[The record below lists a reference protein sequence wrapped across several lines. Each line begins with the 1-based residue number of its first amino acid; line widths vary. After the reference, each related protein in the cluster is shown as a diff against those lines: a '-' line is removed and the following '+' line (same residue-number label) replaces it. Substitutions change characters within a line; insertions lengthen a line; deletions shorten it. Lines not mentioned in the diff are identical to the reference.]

1 MAKQLAIT
9 GSLFNKNYSDVKG
22 LEKAIYLIADFTI
35 KANAS
40 TVKVFYGSEG
50 ESKGPID
57 KALKKGLIPIFKE
70 ISSVDFCNLITYL
83 VSQTTGNSG
92 FNPNKPPETEEGRE
106 LWLIQK
112 EAFELQLFIDK
123 NLGQIADVLTPDSTL
138 RLTDLLNF
146 TAETIQ
152 TKINVIIEE
161 FQKKIQS
168 EQQSVS
174 DGQLNQFI
182 KVLRRLNKLQFIL
195 SASSD
200 ILSAL
205 GSNLNIGNAQK
216 AINTLNKVRQTL
228 ILIQA
233 INNPGAALALVNQVS
248 GGLIQDQ
255 ISKISQIIPIDKLIP
270 LLNKC
275 LKQAKNINS
284 TGQKILGQIR
294 TIQFFIKIAVVVIK
308 VFSVIK
314 TFFTKGFQL
323 PNLYT
328 TVSVTTTVS
337 NIVEESLG
345 EGTKKLILRL
355 EQINYTLGLIVNYCT
370 FLLAGINE
378 ILILLNAIKLNIE
391 SCQNVDDDLKQEI
404 NNTIN
409 SLSSTRDQLQTF
421 INAVNSP
428 INRPDTTFGG
438 YTIEIITEQV
448 VDEAINLRRRYG
460 IARGKNN
467 IIAVQSTPTF
477 ASLDLII
484 INEVKTLLVAQGLVK
499 ASPLGLTVETLST
512 ISESLNYLEDQSIT
526 ADSLQPDVDA
536 DAEDGGLGVQDFVN
550 NLPGGRKLRRRVR
563 NRLIKNNEKLIKDL
577 KSADPT
583 LGSNE
588 KLIKQKQT
596 ETNKLKIEKLEDQKS
611 DLQKLLLLSPALAP
625 AIIIKIKAIDREISE
640 LKNKSK

>member
-22 LEKAIYLIADFTI
+22 LEKAVYLIADFTI

-57 KALKKGLIPIFKE
+57 KALKKGLIPVFKE

-83 VSQTTGNSG
+83 ISQTSQNIG
-92 FNPNKPPETEEGRE
+92 FNPNKKPEGEAGD

-123 NLGQIADVLTPDSTL
+123 NLGQISDVLTPDATL

-146 TAETIQ
+146 TAETIN

-161 FQKKIQS
+161 YNKKIQS
-168 EQQSVS
+168 NEQSVS
-174 DGQLNQFI
+174 QSELNQFI
-182 KVLRRLNKLQFIL
+182 KVYKRLFKLQFFLSTSAEIL
-195 SASSD
+195 ST
-200 ILSAL
+200 L

-216 AINTLNKVRQTL
+216 AINTINKVRQTL

-233 INNPGAALALVNQVS
+233 INNPAAALAVVNQVG

-255 ISKISQIIPIDKLIP
+255 ISRISKIIPVDKLIP

-294 TIQFFIKIAVVVIK
+294 TIQFFIKIAVTVIK

-314 TFFTKGFQL
+314 QFFTKGFQL

-378 ILILLNAIKLNIE
+378 ILLLLNAIKLNIE
-391 SCQNVDDDLKQEI
+391 SCSNVDDDLKQEI
-404 NNTIN
+404 NTTIN
-409 SLSSTRDQLQTF
+409 NLSNTRDQLQTF

-428 INRPDTTFGG
+428 INRPDTSFGG

-499 ASPLGLTVETLST
+499 ASPLGLTVDTIST

-526 ADSLQPDVDA
+526 TDSLQPEVDTDTEEA
-536 DAEDGGLGVQDFVN
+536 GIGIQDFVN

-563 NRLIKNNEKLIKDL
+563 NRLIRDNEKLIRNL
-577 KSADPT
+577 KAADPT
-583 LGSNE
+583 LGSNA
-588 KLIKQKQT
+588 KLIQQKEA
-596 ETNKLKIEKLEDQKS
+596 ETIKLRIEKLEDQKS
-611 DLQKLLLLSPALAP
+611 SLQKLLLLSPPLAP
-625 AIIIKIKAIDREISE
+625 GIIIKIKAIDKEIAE
-640 LKNKSK
+640 LKNKAK